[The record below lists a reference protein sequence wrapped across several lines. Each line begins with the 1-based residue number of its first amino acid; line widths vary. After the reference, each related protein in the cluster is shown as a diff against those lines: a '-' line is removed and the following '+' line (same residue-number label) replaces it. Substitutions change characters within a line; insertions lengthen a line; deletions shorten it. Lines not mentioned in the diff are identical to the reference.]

1 MREDTHARKGAR
13 PAEAENEQKTENSDG
28 EAEPAERAA
37 RRYAE
42 KHAERRERYAGEGK
56 SAAWVVRAVYDYASG
71 EDGGQ
76 L

>member
-1 MREDTHARKGAR
+1 MRENTHARESAR
-13 PAEAENEQKTENSDG
+13 TTVEQKKNERDG

-37 RRYAE
+37 RRFAE

-56 SAAWVVRAVYDYASG
+56 SAAWVIRAVYDHASG
-71 EDGGQ
+71 EDGGH